1 MADLYLGKTK
11 ENTSFVLNEFDRF
24 NHMLIV
30 GPNGCGKTSKI
41 IKPGVWQDLIDIKKR
56 RLEYEIKIK
65 EIKYKYKYSIRRIN
79 ETQLPKEEKDIKIAA
94 ELEKCNEEISKI
106 NKYDYIRGLTL
117 VEPKGDLAE
126 EIAELCE
133 ELDVPYIYLDPL
145 DPNTSKFN
153 IMEGDPDTIAEA
165 NRTVLRNTFGKQEQ
179 FFALIQETTARN
191 VILLLKKLMG
201 DNLDLLD
208 VSRALRSQDTLKN
221 YVDQY
226 EKKYG
231 TDDLVAYYRS
241 EIFGTLQ
248 DKFYQFAMGLRQQL
262 EDLGQNKYLK
272 NILLGKSSINL
283 DKHLAEGGILIVNTA
298 MGELG
303 NLGDTFGKFVI
314 MHIQNAVFRRPGT
327 EFTRPYHHLWIDEVP
342 RYVNPDLERLLAIG
356 RGFRCSVSMALQTP
370 QQLVL
375 EEKSVLKD
383 IILTNCRNQVVF
395 GGLSKDDAEYFE
407 KALGTDT
414 KQQKQFTYKYNKIA
428 PIRLLPNTYRT
439 TKTEENRFR
448 YTDIME
454 LPISRECAD
463 VIIKYVKYG
472 ELQKPVK
479 VSAPLRQYKKP
490 EELRKMEIKAT
501 EEYWENWLK
510 KKEPKKKESKPFTSL
525 SSENEPKTKG
535 KTLFAAFL
543 GKMLRNRKM
552 AVKTTTI
559 TEIKEPPSYK
569 FEDEEN
575 ADNDLN
581 KEGVVTEKKQ
591 INSPPALK
599 ETAQSVESETAKLPE
614 KLSII
619 HMEQENPTTNR
630 TPWETAETEH
640 KSVEQKNTEADSIS
654 KEQTTIKEPT
664 SGKKDDSTWWG

>member
-1 MADLYLGKTK
+1 MADLNLGKTK
-11 ENTSFVLNEFDRF
+11 ENMSFVIKEFDRF

-41 IKPGVWQDLIDIKKR
+41 IKPGVWQDMVDIKKR

-65 EIKYKYKYSIRRIN
+65 EIKYKYKDIIAKIN
-79 ETQLPKEEKDIKIAA
+79 ATQLPREEKDTKIAA
-94 ELEKCNEEISKI
+94 ALSKCEEEISKI
-106 NKYDYIRGLTL
+106 NRYDYIRGLTL

-126 EIAELCE
+126 EIAELCK
-133 ELDVPYIYLDPL
+133 ELEIPYIYLNPL
-145 DPNTSKFN
+145 DPDTAKFN
-153 IMEGDPDTIAEA
+153 IMEGEPDTIAEA

-191 VILLLKKLMG
+191 VILLLKKLKG

-208 VSRALRSQDTLKN
+208 VSRALRSQATLKS
-221 YVDQY
+221 YVDEY
-226 EKKYG
+226 EKKFG

-283 DKHLAEGGILIVNTA
+283 DKHLADGGILIVNTA

-375 EEKSVLKD
+375 EEKAVLKD
-383 IILTNCRNQVVF
+383 IILTNCRNQVIF
-395 GGLSKDDAEYFE
+395 GGLAKDDAEYFE

-414 KQQKQFTYKYNKIA
+414 KQQKQFTYRYNKIA
-428 PIRLLPNTYRT
+428 PIELLPNAYRT
-439 TKTEENRFR
+439 TKTEENRYR

-454 LPISRECAD
+454 LPISRESAD
-463 VIIKYVKYG
+463 VIIKYVRNG
-472 ELQKPVK
+472 ELQRPERVT
-479 VSAPLRQYKKP
+479 APLRQYKKP
-490 EELRKMEIKAT
+490 EEIKKLEEKAT
-501 EEYWENWLK
+501 DEYWENWLK
-510 KKEPKKKESKPFTSL
+510 KREPKIKENKPSTLSAEVTEKTGIVSKVAMYIGKFFEKKT
-525 SSENEPKTKG
+525 
-535 KTLFAAFL
+535 
-543 GKMLRNRKM
+543 
-552 AVKTTTI
+552 VKTTHT
-559 TEIKEPPSYK
+559 TEIEEPVAYQ
-569 FEDEEN
+569 F
-575 ADNDLN
+575 
-581 KEGVVTEKKQ
+581 V
-591 INSPPALK
+591 
-599 ETAQSVESETAKLPE
+599 
-614 KLSII
+614 
-619 HMEQENPTTNR
+619 EQEQSPSS
-630 TPWETAETEH
+630 PEQET
-640 KSVEQKNTEADSIS
+640 VNTEEVATDEAADEDSIAALDKALWEQERKTPS
-654 KEQTTIKEPT
+654 KPKKEQAPPPQKAGEEPIKEVKEKTKNVSEKQQTQKPT
-664 SGKKDDSTWWG
+664 SGKKEDSTWWG